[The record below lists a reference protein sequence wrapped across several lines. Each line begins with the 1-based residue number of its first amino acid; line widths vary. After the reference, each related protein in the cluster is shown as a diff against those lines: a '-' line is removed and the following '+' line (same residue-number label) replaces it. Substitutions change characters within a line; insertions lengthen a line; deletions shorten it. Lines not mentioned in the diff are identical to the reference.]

1 MDYTDLKQNRIRKN
15 GHNFLTLYSTELSL
29 KFDFSAW
36 TKHVV
41 FFCQSVC
48 CCCCC
53 YCYFFHQFNRNFF
66 FRSIAK
72 LETLSNAGQH
82 DAFSFLWRSYHS
94 SWSRSQCMNWSRWW
108 KFSEISKWPYLSR
121 YLLALHSKKL
131 KTLLYLVEGLDT
143 PVIKSSKLLH
153 G

>member
-1 MDYTDLKQNRIRKN
+1 MAII
-15 GHNFLTLYSTELSL
+15 FLLCIQLNLAWNLILVPEPSMLFFSVNQFVVVVAVIVIFFTSL
-29 KFDFSAW
+29 IEI
-36 TKHVV
+36 
-41 FFCQSVC
+41 
-48 CCCCC
+48 
-53 YCYFFHQFNRNFF
+53 FF

>member
-1 MDYTDLKQNRIRKN
+1 MAII
-15 GHNFLTLYSTELSL
+15 FLLCIQLNLAWNLILVPEPSML
-29 KFDFSAW
+29 FFSVNQFVVVVAVI
-36 TKHVV
+36 VV
-41 FFCQSVC
+41 FFTSLIE
-48 CCCCC
+48 
-53 YCYFFHQFNRNFF
+53 NFF

>member
-1 MDYTDLKQNRIRKN
+1 MAII
-15 GHNFLTLYSTELSL
+15 FLLCIQLNLAWNLILVPEPSMLFFSVNQFVVVVAVIVIFFTSL
-29 KFDFSAW
+29 IE
-36 TKHVV
+36 
-41 FFCQSVC
+41 
-48 CCCCC
+48 
-53 YCYFFHQFNRNFF
+53 NFF

-143 PVIKSSKLLH
+143 PVIKSSKLLL

>member
-1 MDYTDLKQNRIRKN
+1 MTII
-15 GHNFLTLYSTELSL
+15 FLLCIQLNLALNLILVPEPSMLFFSVNQFVVVVAVIVIFFTSL
-29 KFDFSAW
+29 IE
-36 TKHVV
+36 
-41 FFCQSVC
+41 
-48 CCCCC
+48 
-53 YCYFFHQFNRNFF
+53 NFF

>member
-1 MDYTDLKQNRIRKN
+1 MAII
-15 GHNFLTLYSTELSL
+15 FLLCIQLNLAWNLILVPEPSMLFFSVNQFVVVVAVIVIFFTSL
-29 KFDFSAW
+29 IE
-36 TKHVV
+36 
-41 FFCQSVC
+41 
-48 CCCCC
+48 
-53 YCYFFHQFNRNFF
+53 NFF

>member
-1 MDYTDLKQNRIRKN
+1 MAII
-15 GHNFLTLYSTELSL
+15 FLLCIQLNLAWNLILVPESSMLFFSVNQFVVVVAVIVIFFTSL
-29 KFDFSAW
+29 IE
-36 TKHVV
+36 
-41 FFCQSVC
+41 
-48 CCCCC
+48 
-53 YCYFFHQFNRNFF
+53 NFF